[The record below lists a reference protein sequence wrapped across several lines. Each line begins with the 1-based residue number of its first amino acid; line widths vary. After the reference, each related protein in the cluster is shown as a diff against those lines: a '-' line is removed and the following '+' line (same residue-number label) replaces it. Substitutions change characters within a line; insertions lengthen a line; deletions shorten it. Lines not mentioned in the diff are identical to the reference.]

1 MAAAALDV
9 QEVLRAL
16 SEPHRLE
23 LVRAL
28 RRSEQCVRELVE
40 QSGLAQ
46 PLVSHHLAKLV
57 ACGLV
62 TRRHADGFTHYA
74 LNPAGL
80 AAARAALDAV
90 LDVEALPAS
99 ARPGGNDTCCRT
111 AAQSTPHGGR

>member
-1 MAAAALDV
+1 MAAVALDV

-16 SEPHRLE
+16 SEPHRLG
-23 LVRAL
+23 LVHAL

-46 PLVSHHLAKLV
+46 PLVSHHLSKLV

-74 LNPAGL
+74 LDPAGL

-90 LDVEALPAS
+90 LDVEALPPA
-99 ARPGGNDTCCRT
+99 ARPGGNDTCCRPSAKIDT
-111 AAQSTPHGGR
+111 HGG

>member
-1 MAAAALDV
+1 MAAATLDV

-46 PLVSHHLAKLV
+46 PLVSHHLAKLA

-74 LNPAGL
+74 LDPAGL

-90 LDVEALPAS
+90 LDEADLPAS

-111 AAQSTPHGGR
+111 SAEVDTHGG

>member
-1 MAAAALDV
+1 MAAVTLDI

-16 SEPHRLE
+16 SEPHRLD

-46 PLVSHHLAKLV
+46 PLVSHHLGKLV

-74 LNPAGL
+74 LEPAGL
-80 AAARAALDAV
+80 AAARAALDDI
-90 LDVEALPAS
+90 LDDQALPAS
-99 ARPGGNDTCCRT
+99 ARPGGNDTCCQT
-111 AAQSTPHGGR
+111 SAEMETHTG